1 MKTFRDIVSS
11 SFFPLPLLSSYSS
24 SSPIPL
30 LSLPYSPSPRY
41 CLALPFESEELTAKL
56 LQYFLRCLE
65 KKKDADAGLRIELEK
80 SLRRLLAFV
89 FVRDKAAELIPWKEF
104 VKTKNVVTGV
114 VIPMVKVRK
123 L

>member
-1 MKTFRDIVSS
+1 M
-11 SFFPLPLLSSYSS
+11 
-24 SSPIPL
+24 
-30 LSLPYSPSPRY
+30 
-41 CLALPFESEELTAKL
+41 
-56 LQYFLRCLE
+56 E

-123 L
+123 LCVYVRARACTCVCVCSFYLARGCFT

>member
-1 MKTFRDIVSS
+1 M
-11 SFFPLPLLSSYSS
+11 
-24 SSPIPL
+24 
-30 LSLPYSPSPRY
+30 
-41 CLALPFESEELTAKL
+41 TAKL

-123 L
+123 LCVRACACVYVRMCLLLLPSAWLLYVK